1 MMLSQLTLIQK
12 SYLLLLSSLFHRDR
26 GRSDEFI
33 LDLPGCSSSQIQS
46 EAIPKEPD
54 PTQEVSTQTDATD
67 VPAPADMSSM
77 MAELSSYTP
86 FPKPTSSDFQECYDW
101 IVNFESFLHKLDNS
115 IPSDPSWKDLKVEEY
130 HQVVNTIFRTRS
142 ISNMLNFQWISR
154 KFSGFPTKPEVRI
167 RSINQLIEQII
178 QKLKTR
184 AVPDPEGLLYDD
196 RSRNPARLRS
206 SNRSSSRCRRKD
218 SRSW

>member
-1 MMLSQLTLIQK
+1 
-12 SYLLLLSSLFHRDR
+12 
-26 GRSDEFI
+26 
-33 LDLPGCSSSQIQS
+33 
-46 EAIPKEPD
+46 
-54 PTQEVSTQTDATD
+54 
-67 VPAPADMSSM
+67 M

-178 QKLKTR
+178 QKLKNR
-184 AVPDPEGLLYDD
+184 AVPIHSKDPVEGKDA
-196 RSRNPARLRS
+196 RNQDFLQSKMDPVRLRS
-206 SNRSSSRCRRKD
+206 SRRTSSRCRRKD